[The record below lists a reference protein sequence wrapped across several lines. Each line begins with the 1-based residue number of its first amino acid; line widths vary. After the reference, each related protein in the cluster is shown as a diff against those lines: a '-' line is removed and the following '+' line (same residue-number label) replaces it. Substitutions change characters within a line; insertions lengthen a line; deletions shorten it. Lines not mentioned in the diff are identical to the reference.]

1 VLLLSQ
7 IEEVRK
13 GENKMKIEEMIKNV
27 FVETG
32 RAQSNWKVV
41 VTDKNLL
48 SAGSD
53 YVIIS
58 VDVIRPRCRKPCV
71 KWQLMVDTARGNIH
85 WDKSDF
91 VRC

>member
-1 VLLLSQ
+1 VVLLFQ
-7 IEEVRK
+7 IKEVRK
-13 GENKMKIEEMIKNV
+13 GGNKMKIEEMIKNV

-32 RAQSNWKVV
+32 RARDDWKVV
-41 VTDKNLL
+41 VTGKNFL

-53 YVIIS
+53 YVILS

-71 KWQLMVDTARGNIH
+71 KWQLMVDTARGDIH